1 MTYQQHDERPRSI
14 PELRGMTMNVEA
26 RERERGREK
35 PYSAASYAAQY
46 GIRTEDAEELRGRFS
61 GHHEIV
67 RQITA
72 MFGRDTELKRR
83 ALALDESGPL
93 TPEEDERLRRT
104 LRGSFPD
111 KSMI

>member
-1 MTYQQHDERPRSI
+1 MSDERPRSI

-46 GIRTEDAEELRGRFS
+46 GIRTEDAEELRGRLR

-67 RQITA
+67 RHIMA
-72 MFGRDTELKRR
+72 MFSRDEELKRQ

-93 TPEEDERLRRT
+93 TPEEDEKLRRT

-111 KSMI
+111 KGMV